1 MLKRLLSGFV
11 NTVNAVNE
19 WVGDKLAYFLFG
31 FFLLIL
37 LQVFLRYLFN
47 APTVW
52 ASELAQMLFGAY
64 AVLSGGYILRTG
76 GHVNVDI
83 IYSKLPEKS
92 RAAIDILTSVL
103 FFLFLAVLLVYGG
116 GMAMDSV
123 GRLET
128 SGSAW
133 DPPVYPLRLTM
144 PLAAILLLLQGAAK
158 LIVDICTLFGVDLQ
172 VSQHT
177 KLTAKEETETL

>member
-11 NTVNAVNE
+11 NAINAVNE

-37 LQVFLRYLFN
+37 FQVVLRYLFN

-52 ASELAQMLFGAY
+52 AGELSQMLFGAY
-64 AVLSGGYILRTG
+64 AVLTGGYILRTG

-83 IYSKLPEKS
+83 IYSKLPEKP

-103 FFLFLAVLLVYGG
+103 FFIFLLVILIYGG
-116 GMAMDSV
+116 SMAMDSV

-144 PLAAILLLLQGAAK
+144 PLAAVLLLLQGVAK
-158 LIVDICTLFGVDLQ
+158 LIVDVCTLFGVDLQ
-172 VSQHT
+172 VSDPR
-177 KLTAKEETETL
+177 KIVAKEETDTL